1 MRLRSGRDGVNLSVP
16 MRVCRHVAWRGSA
29 MTAVLGNGTK
39 ISWLGH
45 ATTLVECG
53 TGARVLIDPWVYTN
67 PSCPPAWHALPPIDV
82 ILITHGHGDHLGDVL
97 RIAAEAK
104 PKAVI
109 AIHEIA
115 VWLDRNG
122 VEHVTGMNRGGSVH
136 IAGLQIAMVPA
147 VHSSS
152 IADPGGAEHSGGE
165 ASGFVITL
173 ANGFRVYHA
182 GDTDLFGD
190 MALIGEI
197 HKPDL
202 ALLPIGDHY
211 TMGPA
216 GAARAAR
223 LLGVHRVIP
232 IHWGTF
238 PALTGTPE
246 ALRAAGE
253 ADGLTVIALKPGE
266 TLT

>member
-1 MRLRSGRDGVNLSVP
+1 
-16 MRVCRHVAWRGSA
+16 
-29 MTAVLGNGTK
+29 
-39 ISWLGH
+39 
-45 ATTLVECG
+45 
-53 TGARVLIDPWVYTN
+53 
-67 PSCPPAWHALPPIDV
+67 
-82 ILITHGHGDHLGDVL
+82 LITYGHGDHLGDVL

-104 PKAVI
+104 PKAVV

-115 VWLDRNG
+115 VWLNRNG
-122 VEHVTGMNRGGSVH
+122 VEHVTGMNRGGTVRVEG
-136 IAGLQIAMVPA
+136 IDIAMVAA

-152 IADPGGAEHSGGE
+152 IADPGGAEHPGGE
-165 ASGFVITL
+165 ASGFVLTL
-173 ANGFRVYHA
+173 ADGFRVYHA
-182 GDTDLFGD
+182 GDTDVFGD

-211 TMGPA
+211 TMGPS

-238 PALTGTPE
+238 PALTGTPD

-253 ADGLTVIALKPGE
+253 ADGLTVFALKPGE